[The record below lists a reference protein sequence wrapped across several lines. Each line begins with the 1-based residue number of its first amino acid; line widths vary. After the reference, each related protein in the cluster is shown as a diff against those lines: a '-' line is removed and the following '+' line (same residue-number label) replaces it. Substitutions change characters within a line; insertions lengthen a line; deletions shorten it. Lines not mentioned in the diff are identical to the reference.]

1 MDKDNRVVTQ
11 PWARRGEYRHRHG
24 RRENSSIGLD
34 EERREITE
42 ALARIVVW

>member
-1 MDKDNRVVTQ
+1 MGKERRVFAPTWVKK
-11 PWARRGEYRHRHG
+11 GEYRHRHG

-42 ALARIVVW
+42 ALAWIVVW